1 MLEIYRYSINLH
13 RLCWTVWTFDAS
25 ADQSVSITE
34 TAENKRG
41 DRPIDF
47 AKFM

>member
-1 MLEIYRYSINLH
+1 MLEIYTQSITLH
-13 RLCWTVWTFDAS
+13 RLRWTVWTFDAS
-25 ADQSVSITE
+25 ADEPVSITE

-47 AKFM
+47 AEFL